1 MSKIHRRNVRE
12 NARNIRSNQS
22 WVAHSKSAD
31 LIFSFVFL
39 LFYIVDWL
47 WSNWIEFIT
56 WRGSRYVICACGWLS
71 SHVYYLLCMY
81 KQKFGNKS
89 LHFPEEPTAA
99 LENRDSISFQIGFK
113 RYRNELITTSCCC
126 NRSRLL
132 TTQTSN
138 CNCFARLLLL
148 SFAIEICFLF
158 DWNINTCKPHTN
170 EYPPVHL
177 VIINRMLQLRSS
189 HKLEV
194 DIQVDIQLSISPRVY
209 TTLS

>member
-1 MSKIHRRNVRE
+1 MSKIHRRNVRK

-113 RYRNELITTSCCC
+113 RYRNELITAIAAVAIDQGCWPLRLQIATVSHVCCC
-126 NRSRLL
+126 
-132 TTQTSN
+132 
-138 CNCFARLLLL
+138 C
-148 SFAIEICFLF
+148 
-158 DWNINTCKPHTN
+158 H
-170 EYPPVHL
+170 
-177 VIINRMLQLRSS
+177 LQLKFVSY
-189 HKLEV
+189 L
-194 DIQVDIQLSISPRVY
+194 IGI
-209 TTLS
+209 